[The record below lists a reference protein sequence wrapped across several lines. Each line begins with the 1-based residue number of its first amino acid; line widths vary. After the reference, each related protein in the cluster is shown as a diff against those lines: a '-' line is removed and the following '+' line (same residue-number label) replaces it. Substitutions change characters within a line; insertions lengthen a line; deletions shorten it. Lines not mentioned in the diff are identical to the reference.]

1 MLDQLIRE
9 NDLVRI
15 RIGPD
20 DRAGGYDPCPDG
32 TEATVTGFEETL
44 VPRLRHWGQK
54 PGVYRN
60 RAQARLR
67 FADGAEQV
75 IASRCLSL
83 ADRGEEARRQET
95 LLGPDAEKAT
105 RQPDFLRDLP
115 DTPFWEGDYV
125 RFLHPRMRNAF
136 PYLKPPGR
144 PYGCAQVSLINYGW
158 HGDPASPT
166 GKSDMY
172 SISAGLQGGASV
184 IVAERSL
191 GLVERGPVWKH
202 FHGERIRFADLRE
215 EAEFYALLGLVT
227 EVANPR
233 SGIYDWTFKGLLG
246 AIREGLVDGLM
257 GGFRLD
263 PSGPAKGEHLTALR
277 YHDRD
282 LGRRVAQAM
291 LRAHAKP

>member
-9 NDLVRI
+9 GDSVRVHI
-15 RIGPD
+15 SPD

-44 VPRLRHWGQK
+44 VPRLRRRGQR

-60 RAQARLR
+60 RAQPRLR
-67 FADGAEQV
+67 FADGTERV
-75 IASRCLSL
+75 VASRHLSL
-83 ADRGEEARRQET
+83 VDPGEDARRQEA
-95 LLGPDAEKAT
+95 LLGPEAEKAA
-105 RQPDFLRDLP
+105 RQADFLRDLP

-125 RFLHPRMRNAF
+125 RLLHPHMRSVHS
-136 PYLKPPGR
+136 YLTPPGR
-144 PYGCAQVSLINYGW
+144 PRGHAQVSLINYAW
-158 HGDPASPT
+158 EDPVSPT
-166 GKSDMY
+166 GTSDMY
-172 SISAGLQGGASV
+172 SISAGLQGGCSL
-184 IVAERSL
+184 IVTERSI

-202 FHGERIRFADLRE
+202 FHGEPIRFADLRE

-246 AIREGLVDGLM
+246 AIKEGLVDGLM
-257 GGFRLD
+257 GGFRLG
-263 PSGPAKGEHLTALR
+263 PSGPAKGEHLVALR

-291 LRAHAKP
+291 LQAHAKR